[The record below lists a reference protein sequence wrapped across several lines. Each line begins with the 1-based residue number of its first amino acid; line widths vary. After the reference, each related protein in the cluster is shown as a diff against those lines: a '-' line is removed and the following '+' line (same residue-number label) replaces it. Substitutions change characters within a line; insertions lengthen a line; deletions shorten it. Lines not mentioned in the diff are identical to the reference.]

1 MSARTL
7 VLASASTARLRLLRA
22 AGFDPTVVVSGVDE
36 DDLDPGDT
44 AGSVTRIAAA
54 KATAVAD
61 PAGRSLV
68 IGCDSML
75 EFEGRPHGKP
85 ASVGEARSWLELMR
99 GRSGTLHTGHCL
111 IDELT
116 GTRATAVAS
125 TTVHFATT
133 TDAEL
138 DAYLATPEAL
148 EVAGAFTLDGR
159 SAPFID
165 RIEGDPSNVI
175 GLSLPLFRT
184 LLSRLGH
191 SVTDLWAAS
200 AP

>member
-22 AGFDPTVVVSGVDE
+22 AGFDPAVVVSGVDE
-36 DDLDPGDT
+36 DDVDPADT

-61 PAGRSLV
+61 SAGRSLV

-85 ASVGEARSWLELMR
+85 ASVNQARSWLESMR

-111 IDELT
+111 IDELG
-116 GTRATAVAS
+116 GTQATAVAS

-138 DAYLATPEAL
+138 DAYLATAEAL

-165 RIEGDPSNVI
+165 GIEGDPSNVI
-175 GLSLPLFRT
+175 GLSLPLFRN

-191 SVTDLWAAS
+191 SVTDLWATS

>member
-36 DDLDPGDT
+36 DDLDPADT

-61 PAGRSLV
+61 SAGRSLV

-85 ASVGEARSWLELMR
+85 ASVGEARSWLESMR

-116 GTRATAVAS
+116 GTQATAVAS

-165 RIEGDPSNVI
+165 GIEGDPSNVI
-175 GLSLPLFRT
+175 GLSLPVFRS